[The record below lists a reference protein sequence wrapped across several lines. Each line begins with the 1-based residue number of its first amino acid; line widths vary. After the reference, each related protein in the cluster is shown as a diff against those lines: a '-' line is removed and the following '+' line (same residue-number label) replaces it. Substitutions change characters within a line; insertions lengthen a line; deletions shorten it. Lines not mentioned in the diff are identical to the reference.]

1 MRNLSIKSKLTL
13 IIMGT
18 SAVALALVAAGFVT
32 YELITFQRATRQDL
46 FTLAEITGTQSTG
59 ALTFDDEKAASE
71 ILGGMR
77 AKKQI
82 VAACL
87 YDRQN
92 DVLAVYP
99 ERKGPW
105 PVPAHPESDVCR
117 FGRNY
122 VVLFKQIRL
131 N

>member
-1 MRNLSIKSKLTL
+1 MRNLSIKSKLML

-32 YELITFQRATRQDL
+32 YELIAFQRATRQDL
-46 FTLAEITGTQSTG
+46 STLAEITGTQSVG

-71 ILGGMR
+71 ILSGMR
-77 AKKQI
+77 AKKHI

-92 DVLAVYP
+92 AVLAIYP

-105 PVPAHPESDVCR
+105 MVPAHPEPDACR
-117 FGRNY
+117 FQREH
-122 VVLFKQIRL
+122 VVLFKQIR
-131 N
+131 